1 MEAVAVHTGSQF
13 RKTSQHLMPAIRP
26 PASAGQYDLYPAF
39 PVGPGQI
46 QLGFSALADRLAK
59 AGQVVIDGYPGVL
72 WENFRARLETEL
84 GRRGLR
90 TAWRSTAEAMR
101 PVEEIN
107 ALVAPFLGGDDPLF
121 GRRFT
126 GALRDFFDPG
136 RLRAL
141 VPDPA
146 ADLNIFY
153 GCGAAL
159 AAASVGWAGLL
170 VYVDVP
176 KNEVQ
181 FRFRA
186 GSVSN
191 LGLDRPLDAKAA
203 YKRCYFVD
211 WVAANAHKAA
221 LLPRVDVVVDEQR
234 PDEPALIG
242 GDELRAALARMARN
256 YFRVRPWFEPGPWG
270 GQWIKGHVAGLA
282 QDVPNYAWSFEL
294 ISPENGL
301 LFESDG
307 RLLEVSFDWLMAAE
321 HEAVLGKAAPAFG
334 LEFPV
339 RFDFLDTVAGGN
351 LSIQVHPRPE
361 YIRQNFG
368 ESFTQDETYYILDCE
383 PGARVYLGF
392 QDGVDPAAFRQALE
406 HSADT
411 AAPVEIDRFVISL
424 PTHKHDLLLIPNG
437 TIHGSGAGN
446 LVLEISATPY
456 IFTFKMYDWLRLD
469 LEGKPRTLNIG
480 RAFENLNFERQGQR
494 VLDELVSHPHTLAEG
509 PGWRVVHCP
518 THREHFYDVHRL
530 EFEHSLEVA
539 TEGSCHVLSL
549 VEGEQV
555 LLETEGGLRQRFN
568 YAETFVVPAAAGR
581 YRLVSESGA
590 MLKVVKAFVNPRG
603 EWVSGVLAVWHSQLS
618 TDQGRQ

>member
-1 MEAVAVHTGSQF
+1 MGTVAVKTGTQF
-13 RKTSQHLMPAIRP
+13 RKTSQHLMPAMRP
-26 PASAGQYDLYPAF
+26 PAPAGQYDIYPAF
-39 PVGPGQI
+39 VVGPGQI
-46 QLGFSALADRLAK
+46 QLGFSALADRLAT
-59 AGQVVIDGYPGVL
+59 AGLVAIDGYPGVL
-72 WENFRARLETEL
+72 WESLRAQLQAELEQRRL
-84 GRRGLR
+84 RA
-90 TAWRSTAEAMR
+90 AWRATAKAMR

-107 ALVAPFLGGDDPLF
+107 ALVAPYLGGDDPLF

-126 GALRDFFDPG
+126 GALRDFFDPD

-146 ADLNIFY
+146 ADVSIVY

-159 AAASVGWAGLL
+159 AGWAGLL

-186 GSVSN
+186 GSVTN
-191 LGLDRPLDAKAA
+191 LGQDRPLDPKAA

-221 LLPRVDVVVDEQR
+221 LLPRVDVVVDGQR
-234 PDEPALIG
+234 PDEPALMAG
-242 GDELRAALARMARN
+242 RDLRGALARMARN

-270 GQWIKGHVAGLA
+270 GQWIKGHIPGLA

-294 ISPENGL
+294 IVPENGL
-301 LFESDG
+301 LLASEA

-321 HEAVLGKAAPAFG
+321 HDAVLGEAAQAFG
-334 LEFPV
+334 LEFPI
-339 RFDFLDTVAGGN
+339 RFDFLDTMAGGN
-351 LSIQVHPRPE
+351 LSIQVHPRPD
-361 YIRQNFG
+361 YIRRHFG
-368 ESFTQDETYYILDCE
+368 ETFTQDETYYILDCE
-383 PGARVYLGF
+383 PGARAYLGF
-392 QDGVDPAAFRQALE
+392 QDGLDPAAFRQALDGQKTAS
-406 HSADT
+406 SAAM
-411 AAPVEIDRFVISL
+411 AAPVDIERFVVSL

-469 LEGKPRTLNIG
+469 LEGKPRPLNIG
-480 RAFENLNFERQGQR
+480 RAFENLDFDRKGQL
-494 VLDELVSHPHTLAEG
+494 VLDELVSHPRTIEAG

-530 EFEHSLEVA
+530 EFERSLEVA
-539 TEGSCHVLSL
+539 TNGACHVLSL

-590 MLKVVKAFVNPRG
+590 PLKVVKAFVKPRG
-603 EWVSGVLAVWHSQLS
+603 KWASGVL
-618 TDQGRQ
+618 G